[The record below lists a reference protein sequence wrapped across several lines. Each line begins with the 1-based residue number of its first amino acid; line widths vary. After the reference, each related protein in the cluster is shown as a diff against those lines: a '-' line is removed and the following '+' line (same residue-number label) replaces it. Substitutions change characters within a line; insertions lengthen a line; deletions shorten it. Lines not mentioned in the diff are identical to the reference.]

1 MWSPLRESRISVTQ
15 LSGDWVV
22 KSDVVRRSSSS
33 VTTSVAAYWIADVLS
48 SRGDA
53 TSVFGAVVAG
63 VESLT

>member
-22 KSDVVRRSSSS
+22 KSDVVRWSSSS

-53 TSVFGAVVAG
+53 TFVFGAVVTG